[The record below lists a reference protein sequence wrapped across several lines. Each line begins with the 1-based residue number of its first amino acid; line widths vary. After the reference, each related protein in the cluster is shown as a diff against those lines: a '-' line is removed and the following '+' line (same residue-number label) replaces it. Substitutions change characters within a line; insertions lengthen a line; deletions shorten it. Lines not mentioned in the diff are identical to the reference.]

1 MKKMAPRF
9 SGFLLILLLCF
20 TFNCTQQGEK
30 VNVEADIAAVKEI
43 GNQYAVACNTG
54 DLDLY
59 ISIWTDDGVQMPPD
73 APAVI
78 GKEKIRAR
86 MKPLF
91 DQFIMDISVSIE
103 EVGIGGDWAFA
114 RCTYTL
120 SLTPKSGGETTMI
133 DGKDLHILERQ
144 ADGSWK
150 IAIDC
155 FNSNVP
161 PPPPKQE

>member
-1 MKKMAPRF
+1 MKKSLLRF

-43 GNQYAVACNTG
+43 GNQYASSINAG
-54 DLDLY
+54 DLDLF
-59 ISIWTDDGVQMPPD
+59 ISMWTDDGVQMPPD
-73 APAVI
+73 VPAVI
-78 GKEKIRAR
+78 GKEQIQAK
-86 MKPLF
+86 MKPTF
-91 DQFIMDISVSIE
+91 DQFIMEISISTE

-120 SLTPKSGGETTMI
+120 SLTPKAGGETTMI
-133 DGKDLHILERQ
+133 DGKDLHILKRQ
-144 ADGSWK
+144 TDGSWK

-155 FNSNVP
+155 FNNNAP
-161 PPPPKQE
+161 PEQE